1 MKQSNSSLLISIQLA
16 SHERF
21 YWTKG
26 WDGIGKG
33 KPCKALGS
41 KAEKGSAVPFPGK
54 AASAWPRWTEGQMYR
69 VQGHF
74 QGAELRQQ
82 VETVASLKKEDM
94 LPATE
99 EERVASE
106 WSWSPQSQP

>member
-1 MKQSNSSLLISIQLA
+1 
-16 SHERF
+16 
-21 YWTKG
+21 
-26 WDGIGKG
+26 
-33 KPCKALGS
+33 
-41 KAEKGSAVPFPGK
+41 
-54 AASAWPRWTEGQMYR
+54 MYR

>member
-1 MKQSNSSLLISIQLA
+1 MLSAWNCGS
-16 SHERF
+16 
-21 YWTKG
+21 
-26 WDGIGKG
+26 GKG
-33 KPCKALGS
+33 SALPCPPSPLPGKADSSLGS